1 MDLLRAWHSRSHDTG
16 GLNVHS
22 FDGHTRMLL
31 QPGAALYICNRYQP
45 TRIFLGPESI
55 LNCHFHVYAAD
66 SCCRAVLKGTSVNWP
81 RFILNLY
88 AEVVAK
94 TWIL

>member
-1 MDLLRAWHSRSHDTG
+1 VDLLRAWHSRSHDTG

-45 TRIFLGPESI
+45 TRNFFGPRSLEHTASLLI
-55 LNCHFHVYAAD
+55 ALHFYAVKA
-66 SCCRAVLKGTSVNWP
+66 CC
-81 RFILNLY
+81 
-88 AEVVAK
+88 EDM
-94 TWIL
+94 